1 MNNQQEIV
9 ELLQA
14 ILFYVLSLRVKRGI
28 ATDDDLRLLAELEKP
43 KAQAA

>member
-1 MNNQQEIV
+1 MERQSEII

-14 ILFYVLSLRVKRGI
+14 ILYYVLSLRVERGI
-28 ATDDDLRLLAELEKP
+28 ATADDLRLLAELEKP